1 MRLTGL
7 LVGGFLIMAGAGSLA
22 YDLAALA
29 AGRPFR
35 ISPMGQIWFD
45 LDSGSLNLAQV
56 VIERYVWAPLWHP
69 GIATVL
75 RWPAAFVLL
84 VPGAVLLLLCW
95 RRRGHRRRRSASAV
109 VHLEGGDEG

>member
-1 MRLTGL
+1 
-7 LVGGFLIMAGAGSLA
+7 MAGAGSLA

-35 ISPMGQIWFD
+35 ISPAGQIWFD
-45 LDSGSLNLAQV
+45 LDSDSLNLAQV

-69 GIATVL
+69 VIATVL
-75 RWPAAFVLL
+75 GWPAVFVLP
-84 VPGAVLLLLCW
+84 VPGAVLLLACR
-95 RRRGHRRRRSASAV
+95 RRRGHGRRRSASAV